1 MKATSQTS
9 ANAPM
14 SDEQAACLK
23 SLSEQALEPEAFNR
37 NLDGAEAARRIAA
50 LQAKLALMDGPPHT
64 L

>member
-9 ANAPM
+9 GDALM

-23 SLSEQALEPEAFNR
+23 SLSEQAFRR